1 MGVFALRGQPPAVQV
16 VEYSELSA
24 EAAASVVAAGG
35 RLRFNWGN
43 MAMHYFSLSFLQRA
57 AAEYATGGMYHV
69 ARKRI
74 PTVHGNNSPALLLPR
89 PQRNACAFIS

>member
-1 MGVFALRGQPPAVQV
+1 MQV

-24 EAAASVVAAGG
+24 EAAASVMGTGG

-43 MAMHYFSLSFLQRA
+43 MAMHYFSLDFLERA

-69 ARKRI
+69 AKKRI
-74 PTVHGNNSPALLLPR
+74 PTVDGTTHPNARSP
-89 PQRNACAFIS
+89 